1 MANNLIKT
9 AFLEDVR
16 KVSIHETA
24 APQPGEDEVLIRPIL
39 TAICGSD
46 VSFFEGHRKPPAY
59 PMCLGHEVVG
69 TIAALGENVSKL
81 TVGQRVIVEP
91 NYPCGKCKFC
101 LNGKGNI
108 CPNKKSLGVSIPGC
122 FSELFVAPA
131 EFCFAIPD
139 SISDADA
146 VTIEPLTVS
155 LHALWQSGV
164 QAGDTISVLGCGSTG
179 LLLIQAARLAG
190 RTRPCA

>member
-1 MANNLIKT
+1 M
-9 AFLEDVR
+9 
-16 KVSIHETA
+16 
-24 APQPGEDEVLIRPIL
+24 
-39 TAICGSD
+39 
-46 VSFFEGHRKPPAY
+46 
-59 PMCLGHEVVG
+59 
-69 TIAALGENVSKL
+69 
-81 TVGQRVIVEP
+81 IVEP

-101 LNGKGNI
+101 RNGKGNI

-131 EFCFAIPD
+131 EFCFPIPD

-179 LLLIQAARLAG
+179 LLLIQAARSQGVHVLAHDKVRRKLEMAQRFG
-190 RTRPCA
+190 AEISDEQDLAKLWQEKNVRTVFECAGSSATVEIALNCGAAGKRSDPHWSVLLTGKLSTPAVCP